1 MGRALVST
9 PNIIKA
15 PESSETGWKDTVIAY
30 PGEVRSYLF
39 QISVLFCLERF
50 SAFGLFLT
58 LRCASGDFHPSQV

>member
-9 PNIIKA
+9 PNIVKA

-30 PGEVRSYLF
+30 PDEVRIYLF

-50 SAFGLFLT
+50 SALGY
-58 LRCASGDFHPSQV
+58 S